1 MSVKPYRDY
10 SRFSNYSMPGETKT
24 ARYGSVP
31 RSSGFNVSSTSTS
44 SSTRSTSLER
54 RTSYGT
60 TSTNSSSSKSIT
72 KTTDRRPL
80 PIGPGPLDAYGKKLN
95 DFKTKRSSPTG
106 STLRNGPVK
115 VDYTSKNL
123 YTASSYSDAYGSSMK
138 AKSPQNEN
146 YGVIA
151 TSSTIVRKRSSS
163 ISSLTDSTREM
174 KLNGGREDTYMTPRS
189 RDLMDKP
196 LSRGSRKDS
205 YNFENNTSDTLWSTS
220 SRTNKTNV
228 YENGSTKSDIGRPPS
243 GRRRE
248 SSHDLMHDS
257 NFVSSLSSV
266 R

>member
-1 MSVKPYRDY
+1 
-10 SRFSNYSMPGETKT
+10 
-24 ARYGSVP
+24 
-31 RSSGFNVSSTSTS
+31 
-44 SSTRSTSLER
+44 
-54 RTSYGT
+54 
-60 TSTNSSSSKSIT
+60 
-72 KTTDRRPL
+72 
-80 PIGPGPLDAYGKKLN
+80 LDAYGKKLN
-95 DFKTKRSSPTG
+95 DFKTKRSSPIG

-115 VDYTSKNL
+115 VDYASKNL
-123 YTASSYSDAYGSSMK
+123 YTASSYSDAYGSSVK

-151 TSSTIVRKRSSS
+151 TSSTIGRKRSSS

>member
-1 MSVKPYRDY
+1 MSVKTYRDC
-10 SRFSNYSMPGETKT
+10 SRYLNYSMPGETKT
-24 ARYGSVP
+24 VRYGSVP

-80 PIGPGPLDAYGKKLN
+80 PIGPGPLDAYGRKLN

-115 VDYTSKNL
+115 ADYTSKNL
-123 YTASSYSDAYGSSMK
+123 YTASSYSVK

-151 TSSTIVRKRSSS
+151 TSSTIGRKRSSS